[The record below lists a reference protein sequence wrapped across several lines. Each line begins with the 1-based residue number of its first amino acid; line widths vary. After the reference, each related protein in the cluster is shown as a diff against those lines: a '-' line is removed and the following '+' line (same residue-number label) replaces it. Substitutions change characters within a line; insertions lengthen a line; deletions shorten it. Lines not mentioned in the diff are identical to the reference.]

1 MKTGLFWFN
10 ADLRLDDNNSLRE
23 LLNRSECVGF
33 VYVIDPRWFHPLR
46 FHQPRMAAPRW
57 QFLKQS
63 LSDLHRQLKDKGHA
77 LTLLVGDPITELSLQ
92 LRSWNADL
100 LGCSTPTGYF
110 EAQQLSAV
118 AANVSRVITN
128 TDLTLFNS
136 VQLAQDHPT
145 MTSFSQFRKYVESS
159 DLPLSSPSPSH
170 SFELASVA
178 STESLETIFSRI
190 EERWPQLATPSQS
203 RFQGGSVAAQKHL
216 IDYFSS
222 ANAAC
227 YKDTR
232 NALDDWD
239 SSTKFSPY
247 LAIGNLSARQVWS
260 AVSDYERKHIAN
272 TSTYWIRFELLWREY
287 FHHLAIRQGPKSFRF
302 QGSASRRPLTF
313 FNATRFAQWCAGST
327 EFPLVNACMNQ
338 LRATGYI
345 SNRARQIVA
354 SCLVN
359 ELNCD
364 WRFGAAYFEQ
374 YLVDYDVAANWGN
387 WQYIA
392 GVGADT
398 RGGRHFNLEKQS
410 AVYDA
415 DGRYTRKWLDNSN
428 EYVAPWVD
436 AVDWPIALSD

>member
-10 ADLRLDDNNSLRE
+10 SDLRLNDNSSLFE
-23 LLNRSECVGF
+23 LLNRSQQVGF

-46 FHQPRMAAPRW
+46 FHQPRMGCHRW

-63 LSDLHRQLKDKGHA
+63 LVDLNQELERKGHA
-77 LTLLVGDPITELSLQ
+77 LTLLVGDPVVEISQQ
-92 LRSWNADL
+92 LRDWGADI
-100 LGCSTPTGYF
+100 LGCAQPTGFF
-110 EAQQLSAV
+110 EAQQLSSLTAK
-118 AANVSRVITN
+118 VSRVISN
-128 TDLTLFNS
+128 TDQTLFDAA
-136 VQLAQDHPT
+136 QMAQDNPK
-145 MTSFSQFRKYVESS
+145 MASFSQFRKYIESD
-159 DLPLSSPSPSH
+159 DLEVNASLPSH

-178 STESLETIFSRI
+178 SNASLDDIFSQI
-190 EERWPQLATPSQS
+190 EAKWPQLATPSKS
-203 RFQGGSVAAQKHL
+203 IFQGGCSAAQTHL
-216 IDYFSS
+216 ADYFSTT
-222 ANAAC
+222 NPAC

-247 LAIGNLSARQVWS
+247 LASGNLSARQIWG
-260 AVSDYERKHIAN
+260 AVDDYEATHTAN
-272 TSTYWIRFELLWREY
+272 ESTYWIRFELLWREY
-287 FHHLAIRQGPKSFRF
+287 FHQLAIRQGAKLFRF
-302 QGSASRRPLTF
+302 QGSATQRPLTF
-313 FNATRFAQWCAGST
+313 FNAASFAQWCAGST

-338 LRATGYI
+338 LRETGYI

-359 ELNCD
+359 ELQCD

-398 RGGRHFNLEKQS
+398 RGGRHFNLEKQ
-410 AVYDA
+410 AEIYDA
-415 DGRYTRKWLDNSN
+415 DGRYRMKWLDDSS
-428 EYVAPWVD
+428 EFVAPWVD
-436 AVDWPIALSD
+436 AVDWPIARRQ